1 MMAKT
6 RLSVAIL
13 AATLSLVGCIGDDT
27 DVNNVPDAIV
37 GFEPVVAS
45 VDNATLAEDDKLK
58 PIIPFPFDGLFANA
72 KTPTLNI
79 PTDAKSPLFVVQAK
93 MQDGFSTTASWFIDV
108 FGYLDMSTVGSHV
121 VIFDSEGKRL
131 EFGVD
136 FTVQSSTVTSK
147 DKPYLPET
155 LINTKRTRILIE
167 PLKPLKPSTTY
178 FVGLTKGIKTVDGG
192 GVAAS
197 AEFTILSSTTE
208 VSKQTASYLNRF
220 TAIEKAQL
228 EGLRSQLIYPAIKQF
243 AALDVTDLVLAYTVT
258 TQSINKTL
266 DRVAAE
272 TVAQPLVIAPTGKT
286 PKDVNPAL
294 PANADIYI
302 GTLKVPYYMATP
314 ADATADNLAP
324 TSNTYWKADATKPDK
339 EAKFLGKVP
348 CGAYALGAA
357 LPDGQIAAPS
367 ISTTTCFPMPVKQSD
382 QTIPVLVTVPK
393 TAKPAGG
400 WPVVI
405 FQHGIT
411 RNRTDMLA
419 VAPAL
424 SQAGFVTIAID
435 LPLHGL
441 APAAISA
448 NPLYRNQALTGSPA
462 ASLIANERT
471 FDVDSAGESHGA
483 YDQVGTDPKDKVA
496 NKNTKGRV
504 VASSGTFFINLPNP
518 ITSRDNLRQGAA
530 DIIVLAKS
538 LANLDIDGGGVDID
552 LTKVRFVSQSLG
564 SIVGTVALG
573 IDKAKVMGAAS
584 LSVGG
589 GGIPKLLDAS
599 KSYGPIIAGGLAA
612 SGVAEG
618 TDSYETFMRFAQTL
632 ADSGDPINYSAT
644 AYTNHPI
651 HLTEV
656 MDDLV
661 VPNKSIASPAT
672 STQDFVGISSFL
684 SGTDPL
690 AKTMGFVEAD
700 QKVID
705 MATLA
710 KSTATGSVWVKFMQG
725 THGSLLNPTHPN
737 ASATDAEKAT
747 FLAITTE
754 MQCQT
759 ASYLKSSTLMTVPVL
774 PIGCSKP

>member
-27 DVNNVPDAIV
+27 ETNNAPDAIV
-37 GFEPVVAS
+37 GFDPVP
-45 VDNATLAEDDKLK
+45 LAGT
-58 PIIPFPFDGLFANA
+58 PIVPFPFDAFFAGS

-79 PTDAKSPLFVVQAK
+79 PNSGNVPFVTQAN
-93 MQDGFSTTASWFIDV
+93 MQDGFSTTASWFMDV
-108 FGYLDMSTVGSHV
+108 FGFLDMSTVGSHV
-121 VIFDSEGKRL
+121 VIYDNTGTRL
-131 EFGVD
+131 QYGVD
-136 FTVQSSTVTSK
+136 FTVQSSTVK
-147 DKPYLPET
+147 DTAGLAIDKQ
-155 LINTKRTRILIE
+155 RTRILIE
-167 PLKPLKPSTTY
+167 PLKPLKPSATY
-178 FVGLTKGIKTVDGG
+178 LVGLTKGIKTVDGG

-197 AEFTILSSTTE
+197 AEFTILSSATE
-208 VSKQTASYLNRF
+208 VSKQTAAYLAQF
-220 TAIEKAQL
+220 DATKKAQL
-228 EGLRSQLIYPAIKQF
+228 EGLRSQLIYPAVQQF
-243 AALDVTDLVLAYTVT
+243 TKLGVTDLVLAYTVT

-266 DRVAAE
+266 DMVAAE
-272 TVAQPLVIAPTGKT
+272 TVAQPIAVAPTGKT
-286 PKDVNPAL
+286 PNDVNPAL

-314 ADATADNLAP
+314 ANASVANP
-324 TSNTYWKADATKPDK
+324 TPTLNTYWKADAAKPDVS
-339 EAKFLGKVP
+339 AKFLGKVP
-348 CGAYALGAA
+348 CGAYAAA
-357 LPDGQIAAPS
+357 ATLPDGQTATPS
-367 ISTTTCFPMPVKQSD
+367 ASTTICFPSPIKQSD

-400 WPVVI
+400 WPVVV

-411 RNRTDMLA
+411 RNRSDMLA

-424 SQAGFVTIAID
+424 AQAGFVTIAID
-435 LPLHGL
+435 LPLHGVSPDTTNPTNPMNL
-441 APAAISA
+441 LYKNQAFAGTPAAG
-448 NPLYRNQALTGSPA
+448 LVT
-462 ASLIANERT
+462 NERT
-471 FDVDSAGESHGA
+471 FDVDFVNNTTGAAGPDGMA
-483 YDQVGTDPKDKVA
+483 DG
-496 NKNTKGRV
+496 
-504 VASSGTFFINLPNP
+504 SGTHFINLASV

-538 LANLDIDGGGVDID
+538 LANLDIDGGGADID
-552 LTKVRFVSQSLG
+552 MTKVRFVSQSLG

-632 ADSGDPINYSAT
+632 ADSGDPINYAAT

-656 MDDLV
+656 MNDLV

-672 STQDFVGISSFL
+672 ATQDFVGISSFL

-690 AKTMGFVEAD
+690 AKTMGFVETN

-705 MATLA
+705 MATLV

-759 ASYLKSSTLMTVPVL
+759 ASYLKSSTLTTVPVL

>member
-1 MMAKT
+1 
-6 RLSVAIL
+6 L
-13 AATLSLVGCIGDDT
+13 G
-27 DVNNVPDAIV
+27 
-37 GFEPVVAS
+37 
-45 VDNATLAEDDKLK
+45 
-58 PIIPFPFDGLFANA
+58 
-72 KTPTLNI
+72 
-79 PTDAKSPLFVVQAK
+79 
-93 MQDGFSTTASWFIDV
+93 
-108 FGYLDMSTVGSHV
+108 
-121 VIFDSEGKRL
+121 
-131 EFGVD
+131 
-136 FTVQSSTVTSK
+136 
-147 DKPYLPET
+147 
-155 LINTKRTRILIE
+155 
-167 PLKPLKPSTTY
+167 
-178 FVGLTKGIKTVDGG
+178 
-192 GVAAS
+192 
-197 AEFTILSSTTE
+197 
-208 VSKQTASYLNRF
+208 
-220 TAIEKAQL
+220 
-228 EGLRSQLIYPAIKQF
+228 
-243 AALDVTDLVLAYTVT
+243 VTDLVLAYTVT
-258 TQSINKTL
+258 TQSTTKTL
-266 DRVAAE
+266 DMVAAE
-272 TVAQPLVIAPTGKT
+272 TVAQPIAVAPTGKT
-286 PKDVNPAL
+286 PKDLNPAL

-314 ADATADNLAP
+314 ADATVDNLAP
-324 TSNTYWKADATKPDK
+324 TSNTYWKADAAKPDLS
-339 EAKFLGKVP
+339 AKFLGKS
-348 CGAYALGAA
+348 CGAYATAA
-357 LPDGQIAAPS
+357 TPS
-367 ISTTTCFPMPVKQSD
+367 ASTTICFPSPVKQSD

-424 SQAGFVTIAID
+424 AQAGFVTIAID

-448 NPLYRNQALTGSPA
+448 NPLYRNQAFTGSPA
-462 ASLIANERT
+462 AGLIANERT
-471 FDVDSAGESHGA
+471 FDVDSAGEYHGA
-483 YDQVGTDPKDKVA
+483 YDQVGTDPEDKVA

-538 LANLDIDGGGVDID
+538 LANLDIDGGGADID
-552 LTKVRFVSQSLG
+552 MTKVRFVSQSLG

-599 KSYGPIIAGGLAA
+599 KSYGPIITSGLAA
-612 SGVAEG
+612 KGVEEG
-618 TDSYETFMRFAQTL
+618 TDDYETFMRFAQTL
-632 ADSGDPINYSAT
+632 ADSGDPINYAAT

-672 STQDFVGISSFL
+672 AAQDFVGISSFL

-690 AKTMGFVEAD
+690 AKTMGFVETNK
-700 QKVID
+700 KVVD
-705 MATLA
+705 MSTLA
-710 KSTATGSVWVKFMQG
+710 KSTATGSTWVLFNQG
-725 THGSLLNPTHPN
+725 KHGSLLSPIHPKDEDRN
-737 ASATDAEKAT
+737 AKGELDETTVATAEEKAT

-759 ASYLKSSTLMTVPVL
+759 VSFVASNGAVL

>member
-27 DVNNVPDAIV
+27 DINNAPDAIV
-37 GFEPVVAS
+37 GFDPVP
-45 VDNATLAEDDKLK
+45 LAGT
-58 PIIPFPFDGLFANA
+58 PIVPFPFDAFFSGA

-79 PTDAKSPLFVVQAK
+79 PNSSNVPFVAQAN

-108 FGYLDMSTVGSHV
+108 FGFLDMSTVGSHV
-121 VIFDSEGKRL
+121 VIYDNTGTRL
-131 EFGVD
+131 QYGVD
-136 FTVQSSTVTSK
+136 FTVQSSTVK
-147 DKPYLPET
+147 DKADT
-155 LINTKRTRILIE
+155 ADTVGVAIDKQRTRILIE
-167 PLKPLKPSTTY
+167 PLKPLKPSATY
-178 FVGLTKGIKTVDGG
+178 LVGLTKGIKTVDGG

-197 AEFTILSSTTE
+197 AEFMILSSATE
-208 VSKQTASYLNRF
+208 VSKQTAAYLAEF
-220 TAIEKAQL
+220 DATKKAQL
-228 EGLRSQLIYPAIKQF
+228 EGLRSQLIYPAVQQF
-243 AALDVTDLVLAYTVT
+243 TKLGVTDLVLAYTVT

-266 DRVAAE
+266 DMVAAE

-286 PKDVNPAL
+286 PKDVNSAL

-314 ADATADNLAP
+314 ANASVDNP
-324 TSNTYWKADATKPDK
+324 TPTLNTYWKADAAKPDVS
-339 EAKFLGKVP
+339 AKFLGKVP
-348 CGAYALGAA
+348 CGAYATAA
-357 LPDGQIAAPS
+357 KLPDGQTATPS
-367 ISTTTCFPMPVKQSD
+367 ASTTICFPSPVKQSD
-382 QTIPVLVTVPK
+382 QTIPVLVTIPK

-400 WPVVI
+400 WPVVV

-411 RNRTDMLA
+411 RNRSDMLA

-424 SQAGFVTIAID
+424 AQAGFVTIAID
-435 LPLHGL
+435 LPLHGVSADTANPTNPMNL
-441 APAAISA
+441 LYKNQAFTGTPAA
-448 NPLYRNQALTGSPA
+448 ALVTG
-462 ASLIANERT
+462 ERT
-471 FDVDSAGESHGA
+471 FDVDFVNNTTGAAGPDGMA
-483 YDQVGTDPKDKVA
+483 DG
-496 NKNTKGRV
+496 
-504 VASSGTFFINLPNP
+504 SGTHFINLASV

-538 LANLDIDGGGVDID
+538 LAGLDIDGGGADID

-612 SGVAEG
+612 SGVVEG

-632 ADSGDPINYSAT
+632 ADSGDPINYAAT

-656 MDDLV
+656 MNDLV

-672 STQDFVGISSFL
+672 ATQDFVGISSFL

-690 AKTMGFVEAD
+690 AKTMGLVETNK
-700 QKVID
+700 KVVD
-705 MATLA
+705 MSTLA
-710 KSTATGSVWVKFMQG
+710 KSTATGSTWVFFKQG
-725 THGSLLNPTHPN
+725 KHGSVLSPTHPKDEDRN
-737 ASATDAEKAT
+737 AKGELDETTVATAEEKAT

-759 ASYLKSSTLMTVPVL
+759 VNFVASNGAVL